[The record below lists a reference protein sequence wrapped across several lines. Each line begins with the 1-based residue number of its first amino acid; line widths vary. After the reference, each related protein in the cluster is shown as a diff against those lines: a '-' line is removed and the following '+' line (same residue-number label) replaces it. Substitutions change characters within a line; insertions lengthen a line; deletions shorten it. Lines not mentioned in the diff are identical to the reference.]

1 MSTPRKP
8 RPVVA
13 VHTVNAAS
21 SDVGQRLA
29 RPQAATCGREE
40 VFIMRSHSASWVIP
54 TIATGGRGLVGIV
67 AMVVA
72 TVAISAEPLPGTK
85 PLALEGDITAHLL
98 DGAHKF
104 VDREIEQSVENRPK
118 PNDSAIEKLKS
129 YLGVIDKRVTSSKPN
144 IELMERSDVNQST
157 RVQFPNFEA
166 IGVTWP
172 VVTGVHALGV
182 YMRPSKNDCQMCV
195 IVLDDRELSLRLDQ
209 PLTGSFSG
217 DTGKG
222 IAKHLALRLA
232 NAGFH
237 VVMPALIDHQPHRV
251 RIGTRELELTR
262 SEFLYRQAFE
272 AGRHP
277 IGYDLQKVLALV
289 DWAEHRK
296 FKEVA
301 LVGYG
306 EGGTLALYAAAI
318 DARIKATVAGAC
330 FESRVQTWREPLCHN
345 IWGHASDFG
354 DPEIAALI
362 AGRSLLVQD
371 IENAIYPPLINR
383 SAVASPGAPGSLVP
397 PLVSHGTSGW
407 ARVVK
412 LLQNNEGHEKR
423 FKFSELNG
431 SANEIASVTETWLSE
446 TFHVSPASG
455 KYDSSSE
462 LERLP
467 KNELSDQELHAW
479 SEFTQNIIRESEY
492 VRRDFM
498 KDADRKSRDPA
509 KWHASVEQYRKYFYD
524 EVIGRFEHDLKP
536 FNAQTRQVYD
546 TDKYR
551 GYEVTLDV
559 FDDVIAYGV
568 LLVPK
573 DIKPGE
579 QRPVVVCQHG
589 LEGRPQ
595 DTIEKDIPGERYYHQ
610 FAAKLAERGF
620 VTFAPQ
626 NLYIFKDRF
635 RELQRKLNP
644 LKKTLFS
651 IIVPQQEQIC
661 RWLKSQPFVDGS
673 RIGFYGLSY
682 GGKTAMRVPPLVDHY
697 SCVICSGDFN
707 DWIRKCTSIRDPFSY
722 VGTGEYEIW
731 EWNLA
736 NTFNYAEM
744 AGLICPRP
752 FMVERGHRDGVGI
765 DEWVDYEYAKVRLL
779 YVDLKIPERTEIEHF
794 DGPHEING
802 VGSFKFL
809 HKHLNWPEPK
819 VEGAR
824 E

>member
-1 MSTPRKP
+1 MRNRTTS
-8 RPVVA
+8 PVIR
-13 VHTVNAAS
+13 T
-21 SDVGQRLA
+21 
-29 RPQAATCGREE
+29 
-40 VFIMRSHSASWVIP
+40 F
-54 TIATGGRGLVGIV
+54 ATGGRGLGGIL
-67 AMVVA
+67 AMIV
-72 TVAISAEPLPGTK
+72 TVASAAEPLPGTK
-85 PLALEGDITAHLL
+85 PLTLEGDIPAQLL

-104 VDREIEQSVENRPK
+104 VDREIERSATTRHEHWKSKVGDTNFIQQARDRLKDCLGIQSVRA
-118 PNDSAIEKLKS
+118 S
-129 YLGVIDKRVTSSKPN
+129 
-144 IELMERSDVNQST
+144 NQS
-157 RVQFPNFEA
+157 PNPIAAQISELTLGNTSRAKFERFESVA
-166 IGVTWP
+166 VTWP
-172 VVTGVHALGV
+172 VAQGVQAYGTYL
-182 YMRPSKNDCQMCV
+182 RPTSHDTNILV
-195 IVLDDRELSLRLDQ
+195 VVLEDRDLAI
-209 PLTGSFSG
+209 
-217 DTGKG
+217 DTSPVSMNRSRKG
-222 IAKHLALRLA
+222 FGPERNMAVRLA

-237 VVMPALIDHQPHRV
+237 VMLPLLIDREVDHYE
-251 RIGTRELELTR
+251 IGTKLVNQTR
-262 SEFLYRQAFE
+262 REFLYRQAFE
-272 AGRHP
+272 VGRQVV
-277 IGYDLQKVLALV
+277 GYDLQKTLSLV
-289 DWAEHRK
+289 DWAEQRM
-296 FKEVA
+296 FKKVA
-301 LVGYG
+301 VAGYG
-306 EGGTLALYAAAI
+306 EGGVQALYAGALDDRI
-318 DARIKATVAGAC
+318 DAVIVGAS
-330 FESRVQTWREPLCHN
+330 FGRLARPWLEPADRN
-345 IWGHASDFG
+345 IWGGISEFG
-354 DPEIAALI
+354 DAELAAMIAPRRLMI
-362 AGRSLLVQD
+362 HTVTNAG
-371 IENAIYPPLINR
+371 Y
-383 SAVASPGAPGSLVP
+383 
-397 PLVSHGTSGW
+397 
-407 ARVVK
+407 
-412 LLQNNEGHEKR
+412 
-423 FKFSELNG
+423 
-431 SANEIASVTETWLSE
+431 
-446 TFHVSPASG
+446 
-455 KYDSSSE
+455 
-462 LERLP
+462 LP
-467 KNELSDQELHAW
+467 KNQADIVKGAAPGVLTVPTKEIAEREWSRFVDLTKTNAIGPAWANHLVDSGFPSNLGKSSVAWLGKVFGESLTMDTYDCERDRDRLDFEGFPEEECEAW
-479 SEFTQNIIRESEY
+479 SDFTQKLIAESEY
-492 VRRDFM
+492 VRQSDM
-498 KDADRKSRDPA
+498 HDDAIKSRKSRNVEDWA
-509 KWHASVEQYRKYFYD
+509 KVVPMMQQYFYD

-536 FNAQTRQVYD
+536 FNAHTRQVYD

-651 IIVPQQEQIC
+651 LIVPQHEQIC

-802 VGSFKFL
+802 VGSYKFL
-809 HKHLNWPEPK
+809 HKHLNWPEPQ
-819 VEGAR
+819 GASQ
-824 E
+824 

>member
-1 MSTPRKP
+1 MFPRS
-8 RPVVA
+8 RC
-13 VHTVNAAS
+13 NS
-21 SDVGQRLA
+21 A
-29 RPQAATCGREE
+29 RS
-40 VFIMRSHSASWVIP
+40 F
-54 TIATGGRGLVGIV
+54 ATGGRGLGQTL
-67 AMVVA
+67 VVA
-72 TVAISAEPLPGTK
+72 LLLTATLAPAAEPLAGTK
-85 PLALEGDITAHLL
+85 PLTLEGDIAAHLL

-104 VDREIEQSVENRPK
+104 VDREIERSVERRQRHWKRDFSSSEAYDKSVQPNRERLAKSLGIQWPRVSDKLASIQTHSTLSPVVDFKNPPLPPTAYGVYNVFWPITEGVLGQALNVRRIAQIHTRMRTVIILLPDSGRSPEDLLGYTNSSTWEKGLLTRIERMDPSLSNQFDFEIVVPRIISNELMDMSSLKGLRQRSMSQREFIYRQSFEVGQSVPGY
-118 PNDSAIEKLKS
+118 DVQSILQ
-129 YLGVIDKRVTSSKPN
+129 LIDCYKNP
-144 IELMERSDVNQST
+144 ST
-157 RVQFPNFEA
+157 RVVLHGQGNATWIALATAA
-166 IGVTWP
+166 ISSD
-172 VVTGVHALGV
+172 VHAV
-182 YMRPSKNDCQMCV
+182 SV
-195 IVLDDRELSLRLDQ
+195 
-209 PLTGSFSG
+209 SG
-217 DTGKG
+217 DFRPRRATWEQPIDRNMWGLLEEFGDAEVASLVAPRPIIVCDDDKAVVSTAESLPG
-222 IAKHLALRLA
+222 STPGLAKAATNAEFRSEVERLRTLVPQNTRINSLLMRDLSHSASEQLWLKTICEALGLPASAQGSESRLPSIPRV
-232 NAGFH
+232 GQFSDT
-237 VVMPALIDHQPHRV
+237 PALSIV
-251 RIGTRELELTR
+251 
-262 SEFLYRQAFE
+262 QA
-272 AGRHP
+272 
-277 IGYDLQKVLALV
+277 
-289 DWAEHRK
+289 
-296 FKEVA
+296 
-301 LVGYG
+301 
-306 EGGTLALYAAAI
+306 
-318 DARIKATVAGAC
+318 
-330 FESRVQTWREPLCHN
+330 
-345 IWGHASDFG
+345 
-354 DPEIAALI
+354 IAA
-362 AGRSLLVQD
+362 RQ
-371 IENAIYPPLINR
+371 R
-383 SAVASPGAPGSLVP
+383 KQVAEWTN
-397 PLVSHGTSGW
+397 H
-407 ARVVK
+407 
-412 LLQNNEGHEKR
+412 
-423 FKFSELNG
+423 
-431 SANEIASVTETWLSE
+431 
-446 TFHVSPASG
+446 
-455 KYDSSSE
+455 
-462 LERLP
+462 
-467 KNELSDQELHAW
+467 
-479 SEFTQNIIRESEY
+479 TQALIRESEY

-498 KDADRKSRDPA
+498 KDADRKSRDPV

-651 IIVPQQEQIC
+651 LIVPQHEQIC

-707 DWIRKCTSIRDPFSY
+707 DWIRKCTSIRDSFSY

-752 FMVERGHRDGVGI
+752 FMVERGHRDGVGL
-765 DEWVDYEYAKVRLL
+765 DSWVDYEYAKVRLL

-802 VGSFKFL
+802 VGSYKFL

-819 VEGAR
+819 
-824 E
+824 